1 MIEGFSLSGKRA
13 LVAGG
18 LHPWGR
24 PVAEA
29 LAEAGATVLLAT
41 LPAPE
46 TREAAGRLGGVALP
60 THPSPAPVRRTVAR
74 ADAGGG
80 INILVNCFDTPLAS
94 PLLDTSPATWRRAV
108 EANLTPIFL
117 WCREVG
123 GHMLSARGGRIVNI
137 ASGLGERGLA
147 NCAAYCAAMAG
158 VIGFTRALGLEW
170 AGRGVAVNGLAPCWF
185 EDTPLTGAMPRE
197 RLARF
202 IPLKRLG
209 RPDEVGA
216 LAVYLASDAA
226 SYVTGQTYFLSGGV
240 MAHA

>member
-1 MIEGFSLSGKRA
+1 MAEVFSLSGKRA

-18 LHPWGR
+18 LHPWGQ
-24 PVAEA
+24 PVAQA

-41 LPAPE
+41 LPITDA
-46 TREAAGRLGGVALP
+46 REAARRLGAEALP
-60 THPSPAPVRRTVAR
+60 TRPSPTPVRRAVAR
-74 ADAGGG
+74 AAAGGG
-80 INILVNCFDTPLAS
+80 IDILVNCFDAPLAS

-123 GHMLSARGGRIVNI
+123 GHMLSNGGGRIVNI
-137 ASGLGERGLA
+137 ASGVGERGLA
-147 NCAAYCAAMAG
+147 NCTAYCAAMAG
-158 VIGFTRALGLEW
+158 VISFTRALGLEW
-170 AGRGVAVNGLAPCWF
+170 AGKGVAVNGMAPCWF

-209 RPDEVGA
+209 RPEEVGA
-216 LAVYLASDAA
+216 MAVYLASDAA